1 MDGQRRLAQS
11 LSNWLGAW
19 LNDERDC
26 LPIYR
31 VAMRVGAVSAL
42 LLAIFHGV
50 VQGGHLNGADSLWH
64 RLPGKLAGI
73 VGQAADDIEISGL
86 EKHDSRLVLEA
97 MQIKPGGSLLGFSP
111 DEAKKRLEAL
121 DWVLSAAVRREF
133 PNRLL
138 VSLVERQPFA
148 IWQID
153 GSFRVIDRTGVVM
166 SGIDPSQL
174 NGVLTVTGAKANE
187 AVAELVNQLEAL
199 PDLRMKVRAASRV
212 GQRRWNLYLDSGT
225 KILLPAE
232 NGGGEFGKALALAQS
247 NGLLSGATAEI
258 DLRVSGLMRISAAV
272 PEEVSPET
280 TSSISTQE
288 N

>member
-11 LSNWLGAW
+11 LSSWLSDG
-19 LNDERDC
+19 RDC

-31 VAMRVGAVSAL
+31 VAIRAGAVLGL
-42 LLAIFHGV
+42 LLAIVHGA
-50 VQGGHLNGADSLWH
+50 VQGGHLNGTDNLWH
-64 RLPGKLAGI
+64 RLPGKLAGL

-86 EKHDSRLVLEA
+86 EHHDSSLVLEA
-97 MQIKPGGSLLGFSP
+97 LHIMPGGSLFGFSP
-111 DEAKKRLEAL
+111 DKAKERLEAL
-121 DWVLSAAVRREF
+121 DWVMSAAVRREF

-166 SGIDPSQL
+166 SGIDLSKL
-174 NGVLTVTGAKANE
+174 DSALTVTGARANE
-187 AVAELVNQLEAL
+187 AVGELVNQLEAL
-199 PDLRMKVRAASRV
+199 PDLRIKVRAASRV
-212 GQRRWNLYLDSGT
+212 GQRRWNLYLDGGT

-232 NGGGEFGKALALAQS
+232 SGGGEFRKVLALAQS
-247 NGLLSGATAEI
+247 NGLLSGTAAEI
-258 DLRVSGLMRISAAV
+258 DLRVPGYMRISAAV
-272 PEEVSPET
+272 PEEISPET
-280 TSSISTQE
+280 TSSINAQE

>member
-11 LSNWLGAW
+11 LSNWLSDG
-19 LNDERDC
+19 RDC

-31 VAMRVGAVSAL
+31 AAMRAAAVGGL
-42 LLAIFHGV
+42 LLAIFHGA
-50 VQGGHLNGADSLWH
+50 VQGGHLKGADSLWH
-64 RLPGKLAGI
+64 RLPGKIAGI

-97 MQIKPGGSLLGFSP
+97 IQIKPGGSLFGFSP

-121 DWVLSAAVRREF
+121 DWVLSATVRREF
-133 PNRLL
+133 PNRLM

-148 IWQID
+148 VWQID

-166 SGIDPSQL
+166 SGIEPSQL
-174 NGVLTVTGAKANE
+174 DGVLTVTGAKANE

-212 GQRRWNLYLDSGT
+212 GQRRWNLYLDGGT

-232 NGGGEFGKALALAQS
+232 SEQREFGKALALAQS
-247 NGLLSGATAEI
+247 NGLLSGAAAEL
-258 DLRVSGLMRISAAV
+258 DLRVPGLMRISVAV
-272 PEEVSPET
+272 PEQVSPET

-288 N
+288 Q

>member
-11 LSNWLGAW
+11 LNNWLSDG
-19 LNDERDC
+19 RDC
-26 LPIYR
+26 PPIYR
-31 VAMRVGAVSAL
+31 VAMRTAAVLGL
-42 LLAIFHGV
+42 LLAVVHGTV
-50 VQGGHLNGADSLWH
+50 EGGHLKGADGLSH
-64 RLPGKLAGI
+64 RLPGKLAGL

-86 EKHDSRLVLEA
+86 EKHDSSLVLEA
-97 MQIKPGGSLLGFSP
+97 MQVRPGGPLLGFSP

-121 DWVLSAAVRREF
+121 DWVVSAAVRREF

-187 AVAELVNQLEAL
+187 AVGELVNQLEAL

-212 GQRRWNLYLDSGT
+212 GQRRWNLYLEGGT

-232 NGGGEFGKALALAQS
+232 SGSGEFGKALSLAQS
-247 NGLLSGATAEI
+247 NGLLSGAAAEI
-258 DLRVSGLMRISAAV
+258 DLRVPGLMRISAAV

-288 N
+288 

>member
-11 LSNWLGAW
+11 LSNWLSDG
-19 LNDERDC
+19 RDC

-31 VAMRVGAVSAL
+31 VAMRVGAVGAL
-42 LLAIFHGV
+42 LLTIFHGA
-50 VQGGHLNGADSLWH
+50 VQGGHLDGADSLWN
-64 RLPGKLAGI
+64 RLPGKLAGL

-86 EKHDSRLVLEA
+86 EKHDFSLVLEA
-97 MQIKPGGSLLGFSP
+97 MQLKPGGSLLGFSP
-111 DEAKKRLEAL
+111 DEAKNRLEAL

-153 GSFRVIDRTGVVM
+153 GNFRVVDRTGVVM
-166 SGIDPSQL
+166 SGLDPSQL
-174 NGVLTVTGAKANE
+174 DGVLTVTGAKANE

-212 GQRRWNLYLDSGT
+212 GQRRWNLYLEGGT

-232 NGGGEFGKALALAQS
+232 SERGEFSNALALAQS
-247 NGLLSGATAEI
+247 NGLLSGAAAEI
-258 DLRVSGLMRISAAV
+258 DLRVPGLMRISAAILQ
-272 PEEVSPET
+272 EVSPET

-288 N
+288 

>member
-11 LSNWLGAW
+11 LSNWLSDG
-19 LNDERDC
+19 RDC

-31 VAMRVGAVSAL
+31 VAMRVAAVGGL
-42 LLAIFHGV
+42 LLTIFHGA

-64 RLPGKLAGI
+64 RLPGKIAGI

-86 EKHDSRLVLEA
+86 EKHESSLVLEA
-97 MQIKPGGSLLGFSP
+97 MQIRPGGSLLGFSP

-121 DWVLSAAVRREF
+121 DWVLSATVRREF
-133 PNRLL
+133 PNRLMVAL
-138 VSLVERQPFA
+138 AERQPFA
-148 IWQID
+148 VWQID

-166 SGIDPSQL
+166 SGIEPSQL

-187 AVAELVNQLEAL
+187 AVGELVNQLEAL
-199 PDLRMKVRAASRV
+199 PDLRMKVLAASRV
-212 GQRRWNLYLDSGT
+212 GQRRWNLYLDGGT

-232 NGGGEFGKALALAQS
+232 SERGELGKALTLAQS
-247 NGLLSGATAEI
+247 NGLLSGAAAEL
-258 DLRVSGLMRISAAV
+258 DLRVPGHMRVSVAV
-272 PEEVSPET
+272 PEQVSPET

-288 N
+288 

>member
-11 LSNWLGAW
+11 LSNWLSDG
-19 LNDERDC
+19 RDC

-31 VAMRVGAVSAL
+31 VAMRTGAVLGLS
-42 LLAIFHGV
+42 LAIVHGA
-50 VQGGHLNGADSLWH
+50 VQGGHLNGTDSLWH
-64 RLPGKLAGI
+64 RLPGKLAGLA
-73 VGQAADDIEISGL
+73 GQAADDIEISGL
-86 EKHDSRLVLEA
+86 EQHDSSLVLEA
-97 MQIKPGGSLLGFSP
+97 LQMRPGGSLLGFSP
-111 DEAKKRLEAL
+111 DQAKERLEAL
-121 DWVLSAAVRREF
+121 DWVMSAAVRREF

-166 SGIDPSQL
+166 SGIEPSQL

-187 AVAELVNQLEAL
+187 AVGELVNQLEAL

-232 NGGGEFGKALALAQS
+232 SGGGEFRKALVLAQS
-247 NGLLSGATAEI
+247 NGLLSGAAAEI
-258 DLRVSGLMRISAAV
+258 DLRVPGFMRISAAV
-272 PEEVSPET
+272 LEEVSPET
-280 TSSISTQE
+280 TSSINAQE

>member
-11 LSNWLGAW
+11 LSNWLSDG
-19 LNDERDC
+19 RDC

-31 VAMRVGAVSAL
+31 VVMRAGAVAGL
-42 LLAIFHGV
+42 LLAIFHGA
-50 VQGGHLNGADSLWH
+50 VQGGHLNNADGLWN

-86 EKHDSRLVLEA
+86 EKHDSSLVLEA
-97 MQIKPGGSLLGFSP
+97 MQIRPGGSLFGFSP
-111 DEAKKRLEAL
+111 DEGKKRLEAL

-153 GSFRVIDRTGVVM
+153 GNFRVIDRTGVVM
-166 SGIDPSQL
+166 AGIDPSKL
-174 NGVLTVTGAKANE
+174 DGVLTVTGAKANE
-187 AVAELVNQLEAL
+187 AVGELVNQLEAL
-199 PDLRMKVRAASRV
+199 PDLRMKLRAASRV
-212 GQRRWNLYLDSGT
+212 GQRRWNLYLEGGT

-232 NGGGEFGKALALAQS
+232 SGGREFGKALALAQS
-247 NGLLSGATAEI
+247 NGLLSGAAAEI
-258 DLRVSGLMRISAAV
+258 DLRVPGFMRISAAV

-288 N
+288 

>member
-19 LNDERDC
+19 LNDGRDC

-31 VAMRVGAVSAL
+31 VAMRTGAAL
-42 LLAIFHGV
+42 GLSLALVHGA

-86 EKHDSRLVLEA
+86 EHHDSRLVLKA
-97 MQIKPGGSLLGFSP
+97 LHIIPGGSLFGFSP
-111 DEAKKRLEAL
+111 DDAKKRLEAL
-121 DWVLSAAVRREF
+121 DWVMSAAVRREF

-153 GSFRVIDRTGVVM
+153 GNFRVIDRTGVVM
-166 SGIDPSQL
+166 SGIDPSKL
-174 NGVLTVTGAKANE
+174 DGVLTVTGTKANE
-187 AVAELVNQLEAL
+187 AVGELVNQLEAL

-212 GQRRWNLYLDSGT
+212 GQRRWNLYLDGGT
-225 KILLPAE
+225 KILLPAVSE
-232 NGGGEFGKALALAQS
+232 GGEFGKALALAQT
-247 NGLLSGATAEI
+247 NGLLSGAAAEI
-258 DLRVSGLMRISAAV
+258 DLRVLGYMRISAAI
-272 PEEVSPET
+272 PEPVSPET